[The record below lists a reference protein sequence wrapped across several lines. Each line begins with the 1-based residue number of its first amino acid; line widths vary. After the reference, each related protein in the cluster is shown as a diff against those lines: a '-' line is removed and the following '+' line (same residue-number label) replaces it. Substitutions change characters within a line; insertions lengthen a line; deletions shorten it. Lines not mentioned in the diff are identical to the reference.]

1 VVTYPFH
8 PLVGQIVTVTGDHE
22 HDGVHYRLIRQP
34 HGGSFQIPEWMFDPG
49 AGSFIIVAFPRFPAN
64 QLVELRAL
72 VDHLVACPPAKESP
86 GGIGNEQAVSAN
98 GSVRTGPTSG
108 SERRRTPEGG
118 GAPRALLTEATTKP
132 TGQQSTNGKKEAGN
146 E

>member
-1 VVTYPFH
+1 MFGRLHPSRGHSAGFLTYEAVVTYPFH

-49 AGSFIIVAFPRFPAN
+49 AGSLIIVAFPRFPAN

-72 VDHLVACPPAKESP
+72 VRAGAIVP
-86 GGIGNEQAVSAN
+86 GF
-98 GSVRTGPTSG
+98 
-108 SERRRTPEGG
+108 
-118 GAPRALLTEATTKP
+118 
-132 TGQQSTNGKKEAGN
+132 
-146 E
+146 